1 MFDIMHRV
9 GVKAA
14 PRDVYNAITARERLA
29 GWWTDDTRGQSEV
42 GGVVHF
48 QFGDRGFFDMKV
60 LELAPEQRVVWQVT
74 DGPKEWIGT
83 KVIWELTPEG
93 AGTTIRFKHQGWREQ
108 VDFMGHCSTKWATF
122 LLSLKSLLETGSG
135 RPFPNDV
142 LISIDWD

>member
-9 GVKAA
+9 GVNAS
-14 PRDVYNAITARERLA
+14 PRDVYNAITARDRLA
-29 GWWTDDTRGQSEV
+29 GWWTADTRGQSEV

-60 LELAPEQRVVWQVT
+60 LELQPAKRVLWEVT

-83 KVIWELTPEG
+83 KVIWELTGEG

-108 VDFMGHCSTKWATF
+108 VDFMGHCSTKWASF
-122 LLSLKSLLETGSG
+122 LFSLKSLLETGSG
-135 RPFPNDV
+135 APFPNDV
-142 LISIDWD
+142 RISVDWD

>member
-9 GVKAA
+9 GVNAS
-14 PRDVYNAITARERLA
+14 PRDVYNAITARDRLA
-29 GWWTDDTRGQSEV
+29 GWWTADTRGQSEV

-60 LELAPEQRVVWQVT
+60 LELQPAKRVVWEVT

-83 KVIWELTPEG
+83 KVIWELTGEG

-108 VDFMGHCSTKWATF
+108 VDFMGHCSTKWASF
-122 LLSLKSLLETGSG
+122 LFSLKSLLETGSG
-135 RPFPNDV
+135 APFPNDV
-142 LISIDWD
+142 RISVDWD

>member
-1 MFDIMHRV
+1 M
-9 GVKAA
+9 
-14 PRDVYNAITARERLA
+14 
-29 GWWTDDTRGQSEV
+29 
-42 GGVVHF
+42 VHF

-93 AGTTIRFKHQGWREQ
+93 AGSTTIRFKHQGWREQ

>member
-9 GVKAA
+9 GVNAS
-14 PRDVYNAITARERLA
+14 PRDVYNAITARDRLA
-29 GWWTDDTRGQSEV
+29 GWWTADTRGQSEV

-60 LELAPEQRVVWQVT
+60 LELQPAKRVVWEVT

-83 KVIWELTPEG
+83 KVIWELTGEG

-122 LLSLKSLLETGSG
+122 LFSLKSLLETGSG
-135 RPFPNDV
+135 APFPNDV
-142 LISIDWD
+142 RISVDWD

>member
-9 GVKAA
+9 GIKAA
-14 PRDVYNAITARERLA
+14 PRDVYTAITARDRLA

-48 QFGDRGFFDMKV
+48 QFGERGFFDMKV
-60 LELAPEQRVVWQVT
+60 LELAPARRVVWEVT

-83 KVIWELTPEG
+83 RVIWDLAAEG

-122 LLSLKSLLETGSG
+122 LFSLKALLESG
-135 RPFPNDV
+135 KGAPFPNDV
-142 LISIDWD
+142 RISIDWD